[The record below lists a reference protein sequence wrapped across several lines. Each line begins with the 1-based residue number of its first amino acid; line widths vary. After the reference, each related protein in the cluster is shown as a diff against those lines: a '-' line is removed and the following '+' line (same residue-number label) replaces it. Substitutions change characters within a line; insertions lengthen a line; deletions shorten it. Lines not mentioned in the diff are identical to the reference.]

1 MENNKKKK
9 GLLEIVKKYGYYMMA
24 GALVLGMSL
33 AIVFA
38 AGSSIENAD
47 NVNQQPDIPSS
58 TSPIAFVLP
67 VDGPELIKGYSST
80 ELFYNET
87 LGQWESHKGVDIV
100 SDNLKVYAVLSGVV
114 TNVVNNYENGTTI
127 TIAHDDGFVSV
138 YSSLDADVLVCVD
151 DKVTKGQQIAKM
163 SSSSA
168 NEQSQGNHLHFELF
182 KNGEKVD
189 PTNYLTLENK

>member
-67 VDGPELIKGYSST
+67 VDG
-80 ELFYNET
+80 
-87 LGQWESHKGVDIV
+87 
-100 SDNLKVYAVLSGVV
+100 
-114 TNVVNNYENGTTI
+114 
-127 TIAHDDGFVSV
+127 
-138 YSSLDADVLVCVD
+138 
-151 DKVTKGQQIAKM
+151 
-163 SSSSA
+163 
-168 NEQSQGNHLHFELF
+168 
-182 KNGEKVD
+182 
-189 PTNYLTLENK
+189 